1 MNRYPIFINTM
12 LCIAILLL
20 TQSCYSV
27 RIASKHAIPEPN
39 VMPEGEGYWRD
50 KQVYTLDTTVKL
62 KILESEATVLD
73 LCPDGFHSIEYKV
86 TLGHVLL
93 SGITLGKTK
102 KIKLKCNCVKPE

>member
-1 MNRYPIFINTM
+1 MKKYITGISALICM
-12 LCIAILLL
+12 AVLLFSE
-20 TQSCYSV
+20 SCYSV

-39 VMPEGEGYWRD
+39 IMPEGEGYWRD

-62 KILESEATVLD
+62 KILESEATVLN
-73 LCPDGFHSIEYKV
+73 LCPDGFHTIEYRV

-102 KIKLKCNCVKPE
+102 KIKLKCNCVKPQ